1 MNLPNKLTIFR
12 IILVPFFVAFLLIE
26 FPNNNIVS
34 AILFVIASLTD
45 FLDGYIA
52 RKNNLVTDFGKFA
65 DPIADKILVI
75 SACVC
80 LVEKGVIPAWSVL
93 IIIFREFVISGL
105 RMAAAS
111 KNVVIPADKLGK
123 LKTLTQMIA
132 LILLILD
139 VFNFLYIPY
148 ILYYISIVL
157 TFLSGVMYIVKAK
170 DIIL

>member
-12 IILVPFFVAFLLIE
+12 IILVPFFVACLLIE
-26 FPNNNIVS
+26 FPYNNIY
-34 AILFVIASLTD
+34 ATLLFVIASLTD

-75 SACVC
+75 SACIC
-80 LVEKGVIPAWSVL
+80 LIETGVIPAWSVL

-105 RMAAAS
+105 RMSAAA

-123 LKTLTQMIA
+123 WKTFTQMIA
-132 LILLILD
+132 LILLILGVFD
-139 VFNFLYIPY
+139 VLAY
-148 ILYYISIVL
+148 ILYYISVAL
-157 TFLSGVMYIVKAK
+157 TAISGVMYIIKAK
-170 DIIL
+170 NIIL

>member
-12 IILVPFFVAFLLIE
+12 IILVPFFVACLLIE
-26 FPNNNIVS
+26 FPYNNIYS
-34 AILFVIASLTD
+34 ALIFVIASLTD

-75 SACVC
+75 SACIC
-80 LVEKGVIPAWSVL
+80 LVETGVIPAWSVL

-105 RMAAAS
+105 RMSAAA

-123 LKTLTQMIA
+123 WKTFTQMIA
-132 LILLILD
+132 LILLILGVFD
-139 VFNFLYIPY
+139 VVAYT
-148 ILYYISIVL
+148 LYYISVAL
-157 TFLSGVMYIVKAK
+157 TAISGVMYIIKAK
-170 DIIL
+170 NIIF